1 LAVTRK
7 LVAVA
12 VADIVGYS
20 SQMERDEAG
29 THARLRRLRGDVVGP
44 AIERHRGRLVSTA
57 GDGMLVEFASAT
69 DALRWALEVQR
80 ALRDADTG
88 DAGEPLRL
96 RIGINLGD
104 LIVDGDDIFGDGL
117 NVAARLESLAE
128 PGGICVSAAL
138 RDQIH
143 DELDADYVDGGELR
157 VKNISRPVRVYH
169 VVARDGAAAAPAS
182 APRRALPAWFGRRLA
197 ASIAAAAIAIGAAWS
212 WQAWQRTPTSP
223 AAAADRYA
231 VALLPVRAKEGD
243 PAAAKLAAAI
253 GEDYAL
259 ALGRS
264 LRRADVMQVP
274 DATAAAKARY
284 VVELRVD
291 PGTDGGAVAM
301 RTTAVAKGAEIAGVR
316 TPVPPAMTDEQ
327 RSRLVER
334 LVAESR
340 EAIAVANHRDHPP
353 AAGTAMHALVQAN
366 DAWADREGTV
376 EQLARAQALVDKAI
390 ALDPKLPE
398 AWVHRARLIQ
408 DSLEVDWRAD
418 FDAAD
423 AYARMEQA
431 ATRATEL
438 DPLYEFAWTM
448 RASALAGQ
456 SRWAAAIEAADWA
469 RKLDPTRGTTH
480 AQAAMIRLRAGEPGE
495 ALKLLDERS
504 RFGSARE
511 PDIEMAFAFYACE
524 ARLALAQFEAA
535 VAECE
540 RSAAFGRHWALDMFI
555 AAAWGQLGETAK
567 AAEAAAR
574 LRKSLPGF
582 TIGKFKARFPR
593 KAPAQVEAIAEGLRK
608 AGLPA

>member
-1 LAVTRK
+1 MSVTRK

-12 VADIVGYS
+12 VADVAGYS
-20 SQMERDEAG
+20 RQMERDEAG
-29 THARLRRLRGDVVGP
+29 THARLRRLRADVVEP
-44 AIERHRGRLVSTA
+44 RIEQHRGRLVSTA
-57 GDGMLVEFASAT
+57 GDGMLVEFGSAT

-88 DAGEPLRL
+88 EAGEPLRL

-128 PGGICVSAAL
+128 PGGICISAAL

-157 VKNISRPVRVYH
+157 VKNISRPVRVFH
-169 VVARDGAAAAPAS
+169 VVARDGAAGKAS
-182 APRRALPAWFGRRLA
+182 APRRAPPAWFGRRLA
-197 ASIAAAAIAIGAAWS
+197 ASIAALTIAIGAAWW

-223 AAAADRYA
+223 AAAADRYT

-243 PAAAKLAAAI
+243 PSAAKLAASI
-253 GEDYAL
+253 GEDYAQ

-274 DATAAAKARY
+274 DAAAAAQARY
-284 VVELRVD
+284 LVELRVE
-291 PGTDGGAVAM
+291 PGEGGGAIAM
-301 RTTAVAKGAEIAGVR
+301 RTTAMAKGAEIAGAR
-316 TPVPPAMTDEQ
+316 TRVAAAMTDDE
-327 RSRLVER
+327 RSRVVDR
-334 LVAESR
+334 LVAETR
-340 EAIAVANHRDHPP
+340 EAITTANRRDHPP
-353 AAGTAMHALVQAN
+353 AAGTAMHALVQIN
-366 DAWADREGTV
+366 DIWTDHDITV
-376 EQLARAQALVDKAI
+376 EQVARAQALVDKAI

-398 AWVHRARLIQ
+398 AWGSRASLIQ
-408 DSLEVDWRAD
+408 DSLEVDWRD
-418 FDAAD
+418 GFDAAD
-423 AYARMEQA
+423 AYVRMEQA

-438 DPLYEFAWTM
+438 DPLYGHAWSM
-448 RASALAGQ
+448 RASALVGQ

-469 RKLDPTRGTTH
+469 RKLDPTRGTAH
-480 AQAAMIRLRAGEPGE
+480 AHAAMIRLRAGEPGE
-495 ALKLLDERS
+495 AMKLLDERS

-511 PDIEMAFAFYACE
+511 PEIEMAFAFYACE
-524 ARLALAQFEAA
+524 ARLALGQFEAA

-540 RSAAFGRHWALDMFI
+540 RAAAFGRHWALDMYL

-574 LRKSLPGF
+574 LRKTLPGF

-593 KAPAQVEAIAEGLRK
+593 KSAAQVEAIADGLRK
-608 AGLPA
+608 AGVPG